1 MSTAFD
7 DLSLRPE
14 LLEGVRQ
21 ADYTHMTP
29 IQAAALPTM
38 LLGIDVL
45 GQAETGTGKTAA
57 FALAVLNR
65 IDPAVAHVQ
74 AAILCP
80 TRELAD
86 QVANEVR
93 RLAQRLANT
102 RVLTL
107 CGGRSNRSQVIDIK
121 RGCQIVVGT
130 PGRVL
135 QHLKEATLCLR
146 RAHTVVL
153 DEADRMLDMGFSED
167 VTSIVNRAPKDRQ
180 ILLFSATFPDE
191 IKTLSTEIQREAKL
205 ISVVTEASVP
215 ETLRQRAVRCEVSQR
230 FEVLVDLLSLHRPE
244 TVLVFCETRDDCAET
259 AQQLQRRGA
268 LAQALH
274 GNMEQRDRDAVLL
287 QFSNGSL
294 PILVATNVAARGID
308 IQALPLV
315 IITELSKDPQS
326 HLHRVGRTGRAGEMG
341 LAISIVT
348 PRERMRLERIESYMD
363 ITLKVDAAPPP
374 ANGGLG
380 FLQAQYRTLIIHAG
394 KRDKIRK
401 GDVLGALIKDG
412 GVPNEAIGKIELQ
425 HNSCSVA
432 IRTQYAATANH
443 YLKTGRVKQ
452 KKVRAR
458 LL

>member
-1 MSTAFD
+1 MSDTFET
-7 DLSLRPE
+7 LTLRTE
-14 LLEGVRQ
+14 LIEGVRQ
-21 ADYTHMTP
+21 VGYTQMTP
-29 IQAAALPTM
+29 IQAQALPIM
-38 LLGIDVL
+38 LEGTDLL

-65 IDPAVAHVQ
+65 VDPALAHVQ
-74 AAILCP
+74 SVILCP

-93 RLAQRLANT
+93 RLAQRLPNT

-107 CGGRSNRSQVIDIK
+107 CGGRSKRLQVKDIE

-135 QHLKEATLCLR
+135 HHLNEATLCLR
-146 RAHTVVL
+146 RAKTVVL

-167 VTSIVNRAPKDRQ
+167 VIRIVNRAPKDRQ
-180 ILLFSATFPDE
+180 TLLFSATFPDE
-191 IKTLSTEIQREAKL
+191 IKDLSADIQQAAEH
-205 ISVVTEASVP
+205 ISVVNPGSAPT
-215 ETLRQRAVRCEVSQR
+215 TLRQRVIRCAVSER
-230 FEVLVDLLSLHRPE
+230 FDVLVDLLAHYRPD
-244 TVLVFCETRDDCAET
+244 TVLVFCETRDDCANT
-259 AQQLQRRGA
+259 AKELQRRGA
-268 LAQALH
+268 LAKALH

-287 QFSNGSL
+287 QFSNGSM

-308 IQALPLV
+308 IEALPLV

-348 PRERMRLERIESYMD
+348 PRERLRLERIEAYMD
-363 ITLKVDAAPPP
+363 TTIKDESAPSQS
-374 ANGGLG
+374 GGNLS
-380 FLQAQYRTLIIHAG
+380 FLQAQYRTLFIQAG

-412 GVPNEAIGKIELQ
+412 GLPNDAIGKIELQ
-425 HNSCSVA
+425 QTSVTVA
-432 IRTQYAATANH
+432 IKNQYAAKANH
-443 YLKTGRVKQ
+443 YLKNGRIKQ

>member
-1 MSTAFD
+1 MSVTFD
-7 DLSLRPE
+7 GLSLRSE
-14 LLEGVRQ
+14 LIDGVAQ
-21 ADYTHMTP
+21 VGYVQMTP
-29 IQAAALPTM
+29 IQAEALPVM
-38 LLGIDVL
+38 LSGVDVL

-65 IDPAVAHVQ
+65 LDSSLAHVQ
-74 AAILCP
+74 AVILCP

-93 RLAQRLANT
+93 RLAQRLPNT

-107 CGGRSNRSQVIDIK
+107 CGGRSNRSQVLDLK
-121 RGCQIVVGT
+121 RGCQVVVGT

-146 RAHTVVL
+146 RASTVVL

-167 VTSIVNRAPKDRQ
+167 VTRIVNRAPEARQ
-180 ILLFSATFPDE
+180 TLLFSATFPDE
-191 IKTLSTEIQREAKL
+191 IKTLSGEIQREAKL
-205 ISVVTEASVP
+205 ISVVSEVSVP
-215 ETLRQRAVRCEVSQR
+215 TTLRQRVIRCEVSQR
-230 FEVLVDLLSLHRPE
+230 FELLVDLLAHHRPE

-259 AQQLQRRGA
+259 AKQLQRRGA

-308 IQALPLV
+308 IQSLPLV

-326 HLHRVGRTGRAGEMG
+326 HLHRVGRTGRAGESG
-341 LAISIVT
+341 LALSIVT
-348 PRERMRLERIESYMD
+348 PRERMRLERIEAYMD
-363 ITLKVDAAPPP
+363 LSIKVDEAPAPSS
-374 ANGGLG
+374 GGLG
-380 FLQAQYRTLIIHAG
+380 FLQAQYRTLMIQAG

-425 HNSCSVA
+425 QQSCSVA
-432 IRTQYAATANH
+432 IKTQYASTANH
-443 YLKTGRVKQ
+443 YLKTGRIKQ